1 VAPSPSSVGEAAQA
15 PSLIP
20 QLGALPT
27 EIEGAEPPAPAL
39 TQPPAPALTIE
50 VGGSSWSQPRV
61 LVDCAMVLLCL
72 ITATLI
78 RPHAYVGT
86 HRLLLG
92 LFAIVAFGT
101 LYGARRAYDRLRDSA
116 IDTILRAL
124 RVTSLASMVMLAA
137 VSIIGIGH
145 PLALTLPLGLSA
157 FVYLCSAD
165 LILLLLRSR
174 AIRTGAR
181 STPTLIVG
189 AGAIGSQI
197 VHRLMSEPRYGLRPV
212 AFVDGDPL
220 PRPDAPEESDLPL
233 FGQPDD
239 LAAAIAHTG
248 ARHVIFAFS
257 RDPDHVLVEQL
268 RACHELGVAASV
280 VPRMYEAINERT
292 SVDHVGG
299 LPLLIVRPTDPRSWQ
314 FTVKHAID
322 TVIACLALTVLAP
335 LLLAI
340 GAAVRVTSHGPA
352 LFRQRRVGRDGREF
366 DLLKFRT
373 MRQSALPEAF
383 EPPDGCAPG
392 GIEGED
398 RRTALGHFL
407 RATSLDE
414 LPQLINVLRGDM
426 SLVGPR
432 PERPEYVERFTRD
445 VARYERRHR
454 VKSGITGWAQVNGLR
469 GQTSIA
475 DRVEWDNYY
484 IENWSLWLDLRILLM
499 TVATVLRLRGDT

>member
-1 VAPSPSSVGEAAQA
+1 MAPLPTSAGEAAQS
-15 PSLIP
+15 SLIP
-20 QLGALPT
+20 PLGALPT
-27 EIEGAEPPAPAL
+27 EIEESQPAALPEPPALTLPA
-39 TQPPAPALTIE
+39 E
-50 VGGSSWSQPRV
+50 VGGRGWSEIRI
-61 LVDCAMVLLCL
+61 LVDCAMVLLAL
-72 ITATLI
+72 ITATLV
-78 RPHAYVGT
+78 RPGAYRGT
-86 HRLLLG
+86 HRLLPG
-92 LFAIVAFGT
+92 LFAIAAFGT
-101 LYGARRAYDRLRDSA
+101 LYAARYADDRLRDSA
-116 IDTILRAL
+116 IDTTLRAL
-124 RVTSLASMVMLAA
+124 RGTSLASMMMLAA
-137 VSIIGIGH
+137 VSVIGIGH
-145 PLALTLPLGLSA
+145 PVAVTLPLGLSA

-165 LILLLLRSR
+165 LILLALRRR
-174 AIRTGAR
+174 AISTGAR

-189 AGAIGSQI
+189 AGAIGLQI
-197 VHRLMSEPRYGLRPV
+197 VHRLMTEPRYGLRPV
-212 AFVDGDPL
+212 GFVDGDPL
-220 PRPDAPEESDLPL
+220 PGPRGLQTSDLPL
-233 FGQPDD
+233 FRQPDH
-239 LAAAIAHTG
+239 LAAAVSQTG
-248 ARHVIFAFS
+248 ARHVIFAFC

-268 RACHELGVAASV
+268 RSCQELGISASV
-280 VPRMYEAINERT
+280 VPRMYEAVNDRT

-299 LPLLIVRPTDPRSWQ
+299 LPLLTVRPTDPRSWQ
-314 FTVKHAID
+314 FTLKHAID
-322 TVIACLALTVLAP
+322 TIIACVAVVVLAP
-335 LLLAI
+335 VLLAI

-373 MRQSALPEAF
+373 MRHSMLPEAF
-383 EPPDGCAPG
+383 EPPAGCAPG

-432 PERPEYVERFTRD
+432 PERPEYVQRFTRD
-445 VARYERRHR
+445 VAQYERRHR

-499 TVATVLRLRGDT
+499 TVATVLRLRGDTP